1 MKSVISPLCLL
12 FLVLLLGCETK
23 STKKEVGEGFCG
35 TMDLPE
41 NQAYLNVPNVV
52 SEYCFACHDINNKV
66 VGTSFKEISK
76 RNLSKKEF
84 ISLMEDPKEFN
95 SKSEIPHPVF
105 SNLSD
110 NEISNIYNW
119 IDSLKYN

>member
-1 MKSVISPLCLL
+1 MALTSLKARFLILL
-12 FLVLLLGCETK
+12 ATSFLFNSCNHETK
-23 STKKEVGEGFCG
+23 TSKKEEVLGYCG
-35 TMDLPE
+35 NINDLTEPKEVQE
-41 NQAYLNVPNVV
+41 NCM
-52 SEYCFACHDINNKV
+52 SCHAIYNKV
-66 VGTSFKEISK
+66 VGASFEKISK

>member
-1 MKSVISPLCLL
+1 MTPVVKLLCLL
-12 FLVLLLGCETK
+12 ILVSFLGCETK
-23 STKKEVGEGFCG
+23 TTKKEEVWYCG

-41 NQAYLNVPNVV
+41 NKAYLTEPKEVQENCM
-52 SEYCFACHDINNKV
+52 SCHAIYNKV
-66 VGTSFKEISK
+66 VGTSFEKISK
-76 RNLSKKEF
+76 RNFSKKEF